1 MSTESVL
8 VTGGAGFIGGH
19 LVEALLELGHNVRVL
34 DNLEPQT
41 HGPGAE
47 PPSYLTSDVD
57 FRFGSVRDPDVVG
70 SALSGIDVVFHEA
83 AVVGVG
89 QSMYDIVR
97 YCEGN
102 SVGAAVLLEAIVERR
117 DTIRKMIVASSMSVY
132 GEGAYEAPDGTRRPG
147 ARTREQLAAGDWEA
161 RDPKSGDLLTPVATP
176 EDKALEPSSV
186 YAITKRDHE
195 ELFLSVGGAY
205 QIPAVGLRY
214 FNTYG
219 TRQAL
224 SNPYTGV
231 VAIFAS
237 RALAGNRP
245 ILFEDGAQRRDFVH
259 VSDIVQAN
267 VLAMTNSSADYTA
280 VNVGSGSP
288 VSVADVAS
296 SVLLHMG
303 REDLA
308 PELAGSFR
316 AGDIR
321 HCWADITRA
330 KELLGYVP
338 RVRFT
343 DGLADVV
350 AWAAE
355 QSAVDG
361 FEEARRELAIRG
373 LGS

>member
-1 MSTESVL
+1 MSTENVL

-19 LVEALLELGHNVRVL
+19 LVEGLLERGHHVRVL

-41 HGPGAE
+41 HGPEAE
-47 PPSYLTSDVD
+47 RPPFLPTEVD
-57 FRFGSVRDPDVVG
+57 FRFGSVLDREAVD

-89 QSMYDIVR
+89 QSMYDIAR
-97 YCEGN
+97 YCEVN
-102 SVGAAVLLEAIVERR
+102 TVGTAVLLEAIVERR
-117 DTIRKMIVASSMSVY
+117 DAVRKMIVASSMSVY
-132 GEGAYEAPDGTRRPG
+132 GEGAYVGKDGSKRRGTR
-147 ARTREQLAAGDWEA
+147 TRDQLAAGDWEI
-161 RDPKSGDLLTPVATP
+161 RDAHTGEPLEPVPTS
-176 EDKALEPSSV
+176 EDKPLEPSSV

-195 ELFLSVGGAY
+195 ELFLSVGDAY
-205 QIPAVGLRY
+205 QIPAVALRY

-245 ILFEDGAQRRDFVH
+245 VLFEDGAQRRDFVH
-259 VSDIVQAN
+259 VADIVQAN
-267 VLAMTNSSADYTA
+267 LLAMANSSADYQ
-280 VNVGSGSP
+280 VMNVGSGSP
-288 VSVADVAS
+288 VSVREVAS

-321 HCWADITRA
+321 HCWADITKAR
-330 KELLGYVP
+330 ELLGYEP
-338 RVRFT
+338 QVRFT

-361 FEEARRELAIRG
+361 FEEARRELAVRG
-373 LGS
+373 LGA